1 MTIEEAI
8 PHRAPFLLVDEIVER
23 TDKTI
28 RTRKTFKLDDP
39 VFSQVWSGH
48 FPSFPL
54 TPGVLVVEAILQT
67 GAILIAH
74 LPGGG
79 TAGLVPVLTRLS
91 NAKFK
96 QMVRPGDTVEMEVEF
111 KEKMANAFFMS
122 GSARVG
128 GKLAV
133 SLDFGCAAVASPEAA
148 R

>member
-23 TDKTI
+23 TDKSI
-28 RTRKTFKLDDP
+28 RTRKMFKHDDP
-39 VFSQVWSGH
+39 VFSQIWSGH
-48 FPSFPL
+48 FPNFPL
-54 TPGVLVVEAILQT
+54 TPGVLVVEAILQS

-79 TAGLVPVLTRLS
+79 TAGLVPVLTRLN

-96 QMVRPGDTVEMEVEF
+96 QMVQPGDTVEMEVEF
-111 KEKMANAFFMS
+111 KEKLANAFFMS
-122 GSARVG
+122 GTARVG

-133 SLDFGCAAVASPEAA
+133 SLDFGCAAVVKPEGA